1 MGSGSREQDYFNQMA
16 DMGKGLEDNKAA
28 LNDLRSNFVGPIE
41 EEPAPAP
48 TRVNLDE
55 VAMSEPRNSEVD
67 QREKAYMAIRRLG
80 EAGHDAAHI
89 LLTPDNVTK
98 LAQWEDKAQRIE
110 QARMAYEQDPQKYA
124 MDSANAL
131 DGYIASWNQKNLTP
145 EQRTGASPAVTSAA
159 EAINEAAPSAVAQEV
174 QGVDRNVAT
183 SGLQSE
189 GHYSE
194 GGGEAPT
201 PRRQPSRGQGGQAN
215 RASVSQGGN
224 RSQLHSAGAS
234 GITTGPTRQQEVEGR
249 KKAGLA
255 DPNGPQL
262 ISGSPAVDRSGPS
275 KVGALKPGD
284 KFFEMRGS
292 RPDAP
297 SGNVAYQETMAQML
311 PSALAAV
318 PAAAMIKEGLPGKM
332 AEKVETELIP
342 GAMNMGRKIASKLSS
357 KESAPTREMVEN
369 SSFKTVP
376 NIQSGRM
383 QGMSPEAKAA
393 QLRQPQRPTSNDVRQ
408 TIRNA
413 ESGTNAVRDSF
424 GYRDGSARAAA
435 AQNNPVNA
443 GLSKRPAKNA
453 AELAH
458 KASEYLDARDAGS
471 LPKVPR
477 ETVSSSAPSRE
488 PMRSQRPRKTGSS
501 RPSSGGVGEINSQ
514 GGKITGVGGLNKPKR
529 PEPPAPA
536 AKPKRAPRARK
547 KEG

>member
-16 DMGKGLEDNKAA
+16 DMGKRLEDNKAA
-28 LNDLRSNFVGPIE
+28 LNDLRSNFVGPTE
-41 EEPAPAP
+41 EESAPAP

-55 VAMSEPRNSEVD
+55 AAMSEPRNSEVD

-89 LLTPDNVTK
+89 LLTPENVTK

-145 EQRTGASPAVTSAA
+145 EQRTGASSAVTSAA
-159 EAINEAAPSAVAQEV
+159 EALNEASSSAIAQEV
-174 QGVDRNVAT
+174 PGVDRNVAT
-183 SGLQSE
+183 PRLQSE

-194 GGGEAPT
+194 GGGETPAP
-201 PRRQPSRGQGGQAN
+201 RGQSARSPGGQTN
-215 RASVSQGGN
+215 RAEVPQSGN

-234 GITTGPTRQQEVEGR
+234 GVTTGPTRQQEVEGR

-262 ISGSPAVDRSGPS
+262 VAGAPPVDRSGPS

-342 GAMNMGRKIASKLSS
+342 GAMSMGRKIASKLSS
-357 KESAPTREMVEN
+357 KESAPAAKATQEVNNNISKVSKPPGLAVREMLSEQRAANESAQAAREAQKQRIGYKAPRDKGYQPPSQSEINQVRAEN
-369 SSFKTVP
+369 KSRVAAK
-376 NIQSGRM
+376 
-383 QGMSPEAKAA
+383 KAA
-393 QLRQPQRPTSNDVRQ
+393 
-408 TIRNA
+408 
-413 ESGTNAVRDSF
+413 
-424 GYRDGSARAAA
+424 
-435 AQNNPVNA
+435 NPD
-443 GLSKRPAKNA
+443 LKS
-453 AELAH
+453 
-458 KASEYLDARDAGS
+458 KAS
-471 LPKVPR
+471 
-477 ETVSSSAPSRE
+477 
-488 PMRSQRPRKTGSS
+488 Q
-501 RPSSGGVGEINSQ
+501 
-514 GGKITGVGGLNKPKR
+514 
-529 PEPPAPA
+529 
-536 AKPKRAPRARK
+536 KRAK
-547 KEG
+547 KEGK